1 MQKLFTLLAIIIFF
15 WSAGY
20 SQTPSTSFETDFSS
34 GAPTGTWYDWTNP
47 PQMTITYE
55 NEEMKVVIDRSLV
68 NNWDRLAF
76 WIIPFDIGPSPF
88 FSMKIKSD
96 QAMPFTITFKDTSD
110 ATIDYNVDLTGNNE
124 WDEIFLNITDE
135 LGDLNYTIL
144 AEMQFNPDPGN
155 AVQGTLFIDDVK
167 VGDAAKPDLSLPTI
181 NPVKN
186 LLVGVDAGIQTVQM
200 GGITSGGDAGQSIGI
215 TAVSDD
221 TELIPSVTV
230 NYSSPDTSGSLSF
243 TPAAGKKGEAT
254 ITVTVTDDGIFE
266 NETEISFKVLVM
278 EYGGDGYSEDFE
290 AASIDSAWDL
300 TNADYTLSQSGG
312 VLHINAHKNSGW
324 ESFTRSLDGF
334 YDFSVSPFMNLDV
347 KGSKPFFLHVYLMD
361 AEENTTMQQVR
372 VMQSENFVTATFDFT
387 GTDEIML
394 DQVTDLIFAF
404 NGYAL
409 DFDGSVWFDN
419 LLIGTVA
426 AKMAYM
432 GAVPDQSFYIN
443 SGSHTIQLT
452 DILNASGISVNA
464 GGTVIE
470 NPVVSGISDGLA
482 TLDFDMITDT
492 TGIDTVTL
500 ILTGITGFDDYT
512 EIFTVT
518 VEENAAPE
526 IDQADD
532 LVAVTGE
539 KITIDLSGINDGN
552 PNDEQLI
559 SISAISSD
567 AGVIPDPVTVE
578 YTVGPYASLSFT
590 PASTGT
596 ADIIVSLKDDG
607 GGSED
612 SASMSFNVEVYES
625 LNNPPTIAPVGKQ
638 NIFNDAGEISLKL
651 TGISDGDEDNQSLTI
666 TALSS
671 VDTIIKNPVV
681 VEYTDGDTALVKFTP
696 DTSNTGVSTITVKI
710 VDDGGTV
717 DNNGNDSIMISFE
730 VETRTAPLTGWV
742 APLGEGDL
750 HDYFSAE
757 QEGIAWFMSYVD
769 STGFSALQLIL
780 ENKWE
785 FGGLWMDMPVELDLT
800 NYPYI
805 SYEVYP
811 IGSTLK
817 KTVDGVTEDITD
829 TYHWNYF
836 YDVNGDRNILNSS
849 DHMLDVPPDKWTT
862 LSFDYSDP
870 GDMLTLEGEE
880 ILDNRIS
887 DVLFNLHWRQGAWP
901 FTDMSGTILYR
912 NIRIGDKA
920 VIPAKT
926 LVNTIDGVSAQAIY
940 VNSGEHIVI
949 LTGISNGLGS
959 VAGVTL
965 EAFSGR
971 KSILPDPVLGDVQP
985 DGTATLT
992 FTAGD
997 KSGTSPITIT
1007 VKADGSDDKVMSFDV
1022 DVVNDDVSTTAQVNI
1037 DRTMRYQTIEGFG
1050 TYQNERRWLDYYATD
1065 LGSSAVRIGLISNQI
1080 EPVNDNEDPYVL
1092 DMESLD
1098 YSAID
1103 FDYFSMLK
1111 EAGVETFILTSWSP
1125 PAWMKTNLSLD
1136 WLGPNAEWDTDAAL
1150 NRLEYHYYDEFA
1162 ESMVAVVK
1170 MFEQEAGI
1178 HIEAIGLQNEPA
1190 FDEPYASAI
1199 LDLTHFAELIEVVGK
1214 RFEDEGITTRLYMP
1228 EQVVGQYNNSNVQY
1242 LDALQNNAEA
1252 NPYCD
1257 IFAVHGYG
1265 EDGISPGIPSYSE
1278 WQIMYSQAQL
1288 GDYPKKVWMTET
1300 HIGYQ
1305 DWNSAMSTA
1314 GAIHG
1319 GLWAGNISLWTN
1331 WSFGDM
1337 QLTKNQPNSTFYTS
1351 KNYFKYIRPG
1361 AVRVESSTS
1370 FPDVLATAFEDDDDG
1385 TFTVVLIN
1393 KGNNPVSVELAGNNL
1408 PNNLRRYRTSKYENF
1423 LEVDSVSGSMFILPA
1438 SSVTT
1443 LYATENPNLTIDDVA
1458 NLSLLQ
1464 NDPEQTVNLT
1474 GISDGAGGTASL
1486 TLTAETSD
1494 PTLITA
1500 LTVTAIQMDGT
1511 AQLSFTPGADLT
1523 GTTQVTVTLSDG
1535 TESREL
1541 KFYVDVK
1548 STLSTREAEDL
1559 SLNVYPNP
1567 ATEKLWVEIPEPG
1580 MEDIIITDIMGRILL
1595 RKQINTEP
1603 LVDVN
1608 LDSFSKGIYI
1618 ITLSSS
1624 NKQYRTRFIV
1634 R

>member
-1 MQKLFTLLAIIIFF
+1 MKKILPFLAIIFLLG
-15 WSAGY
+15 SAGY
-20 SQTPSTSFETDFSS
+20 SQTPTTSFETDFSP
-34 GAPTGTWYDWTNP
+34 GAPTGTWYDWTDP

-55 NEEMKVVIDRSLV
+55 NEEMKVVIDRSLI

-76 WIIPFDIGPSPF
+76 WLSPFDIGKSPF

-96 QAMPFTITFKDTSD
+96 KAMPFMITFKDTSQ
-110 ATIDYNVDLTGNNE
+110 ATIDYNVNLTGNNE
-124 WDEIFLNITDE
+124 WDEIFFNITDD
-135 LGDLNYTIL
+135 LGNLNYSIL

-155 AVQGTLFIDDVK
+155 AVQATLFIDDVK
-167 VGDAAKPDLSLPTI
+167 VGDAAKPDLSPPTI

-186 LLVGVDAGIQTVQM
+186 LLVGVDAGLQSVQL
-200 GGITSGGDAGQSIGI
+200 GGITTGGDAGQSIAI

-230 NYSSPDTSGSLSF
+230 NYSSPDTIGTLSF

-266 NETEISFKVLVM
+266 NETETSFKVLVM
-278 EYGGDGYSEDFE
+278 EYGGDGFSENFE
-290 AASIDSAWDL
+290 AAVIDSAWDL

-312 VLHINAHKNSGW
+312 MLHIDAHKNSGW
-324 ESFTRSLDGF
+324 ENFSRDLDGF
-334 YDFSVSPFMNLDV
+334 YDFSANPFLNLDV
-347 KGSKPFFLHVYLMD
+347 KGSKPFYLHVYLKD
-361 AEENTTMQQVR
+361 AEENTAIQQIR
-372 VMQSENFVTATFDFT
+372 VLQSDKFVTATFDFS
-387 GTDEIML
+387 GTAGVKL

-409 DFDGSVWFDN
+409 GFDGDVWFDN
-419 LLIGTVA
+419 LLIGSAA

-432 GAVPDQSFYIN
+432 GAVPDQFFYIN
-443 SGSHTIQLT
+443 SGSHSIQLT
-452 DILNASGISVNA
+452 DIMNASGITVNA
-464 GGTVIE
+464 VGTIIE

-482 TLDFDMITDT
+482 TLDFDMITDSVGT
-492 TGIDTVTL
+492 DTLTL
-500 ILTGITGFDDYT
+500 TLTGNTGFDDYV
-512 EIFTVT
+512 EIFTIS

-526 IDQADD
+526 IDPADD
-532 LVAVTGE
+532 LVTAIGE
-539 KITIDLSGINDGN
+539 EITVDLSGINDGN
-552 PNDEQLI
+552 SNDEQVV
-559 SISAISSD
+559 SISAASSD

-578 YTVGPYASLSFT
+578 YTEGPYASLTFT
-590 PASTGT
+590 PASTGK
-596 ADIIVSLKDDG
+596 AVIIVTLTDDG

-612 SASMSFNVEVYES
+612 SASMSFSVEVFAS
-625 LNNPPTIAPVGKQ
+625 LNNTPTIDPVVKQ

-651 TGISDGDEDNQSLTI
+651 TGISDGDDGNQNLTI
-666 TALSS
+666 SALSS
-671 VDTIIKNPVV
+671 VDTIITNPVV
-681 VEYTDGDTALVKFTP
+681 VDYTDGDTALLKFTP
-696 DTSNTGVSTITVKI
+696 DTSNTGVSTITVQI

-717 DNNGNDSIMISFE
+717 DNNGNDSILISFE
-730 VETRTAPLTGWV
+730 VETRTPPLTGWV
-742 APLGEGDL
+742 VPIGEGNLD
-750 HDYFSAE
+750 DYFSAE
-757 QEGIAWFMSYVD
+757 QEGIAWFMSYVY

-811 IGSTLK
+811 IGSTLT
-817 KTVDGVTEDITD
+817 KTVDGVTEAITD

-836 YDVNGDRNILNSS
+836 YDVNGERNILNST
-849 DHMLDVPPDKWTT
+849 DHMLDVPPDQWTT

-870 GDMLTLEGEE
+870 GDMLTSEGEE
-880 ILDNRIS
+880 ILNNRIS
-887 DVLFNLHWRQGAWP
+887 DVLFNLHWRFGAWP

-926 LVNTIDGVSAQAIY
+926 PVNTIDGVSAQAIY
-940 VNSGEHIVI
+940 VNSGEHTVT
-949 LTGISNGLGS
+949 LSGISNGLGI

-985 DGTATLT
+985 DGTATVT
-992 FTAGD
+992 FTAGE
-997 KSGTSPITIT
+997 KSGTSPITVT
-1007 VKADGSDDKVMSFDV
+1007 VKADGSDDKVMTFDV
-1022 DVVNDDVSTTAQVNI
+1022 DVVNDDVSATAQVNI
-1037 DRTMRYQTIEGFG
+1037 DRTIRYQTIEGLG
-1050 TYQNERRWLDYYATD
+1050 TYQNERRWIDLYVTD
-1065 LGSSAVRIGLISNQI
+1065 LGASAVRIGLISNQI

-1092 DMESLD
+1092 DMESLN
-1098 YSAID
+1098 YNAID
-1103 FDYFSMLK
+1103 FEYFSMLK

-1125 PAWMKTNLSLD
+1125 PAWMKKNLSLD

-1150 NRLEYHYYDEFA
+1150 NRLEFHYYDEFA

-1170 MFEQEAGI
+1170 MFEQEADI

-1199 LDLTHFAELIEVVGK
+1199 LDLEYFAELIEVVGK
-1214 RFEDEGITTRLYMP
+1214 RFEDEGISTRLYMP
-1228 EQVVGQYNNSNVQY
+1228 EQVVGQYNNSNIQY
-1242 LDALQNNAEA
+1242 LDALQNNTEA

-1265 EDGISPGIPSYSE
+1265 EDGITPGTPSYSE
-1278 WQIMYSQAQL
+1278 WKIMYDQAQL

-1300 HIGYQ
+1300 HIGYE
-1305 DWNSAMSTA
+1305 DWNSAMSLA

-1337 QLTKNQPNSTFYTS
+1337 QLTKNEPNSTFYTS

-1361 AVRVESSTS
+1361 AVRIETATAFS
-1370 FPDVLATAFEDDDDG
+1370 DVLVTAFEDDDDG
-1385 TFTVVLIN
+1385 TFTIVLIN
-1393 KGNNPVSVELAGNNL
+1393 KGNNPISVELAGNNL
-1408 PNNLRRYRTSKYENF
+1408 PNKFRRFRTSKYENF
-1423 LEVDSVSGSMFILPA
+1423 LEVDSVAGSMFILPA
-1438 SSVTT
+1438 SSVST
-1443 LYATENPNLTIDDVA
+1443 LYATENPDLTIDDVA
-1458 NLSLLQ
+1458 NLSLHQ
-1464 NDPEQTVNLT
+1464 NDPVQTVNLT
-1474 GISDGAGGTASL
+1474 GISDGMGGTASL
-1486 TLTAETSD
+1486 TLSAATSD
-1494 PTLITA
+1494 PVLIA
-1500 LTVTAIQMDGT
+1500 GLTVTAIQTDGT
-1511 AQLSFTPGADLT
+1511 AELSFTPGIDLS
-1523 GTTQVTVTLSDG
+1523 GTAQVTVTLSDG

-1548 STLSTREAEDL
+1548 STVSTREVEDQ

-1580 MEDIIITDIMGRILL
+1580 MEDLIITDIMGRILL
-1595 RKQINTEP
+1595 RKQINTEG
-1603 LVDVN
+1603 LVGVN

-1618 ITLSSS
+1618 IILSNN

-1634 R
+1634 K

>member
-1 MQKLFTLLAIIIFF
+1 MKRFLPFLTAILLFG
-15 WSAGY
+15 SAGY
-20 SQTPSTSFETDFSS
+20 SQTPTTSFETDFSP

-55 NEEMKVVIDRSLV
+55 NEEMKVVIDRSLI

-76 WIIPFDIGPSPF
+76 WINPFDIGPSPF

-110 ATIDYNVDLTGNNE
+110 AFIDYNVNLTGNNE
-124 WDEIFLNITDE
+124 WDEIFLNITDD
-135 LGDLNYTIL
+135 LGNLNYTIL

-155 AVQGTLFIDDVK
+155 AVQATLFIDDVK
-167 VGDAAKPDLSLPTI
+167 IGDAAKPDLSPPTI

-186 LLVGVDAGIQTVQM
+186 MLLGVDAGLQTVQLD
-200 GGITSGGDAGQSIGI
+200 GITSGGDAGQNITI
-215 TAVSDD
+215 TAVSAA
-221 TELIPSVTV
+221 TELIPSVAV
-230 NYSSPDTSGSLSF
+230 NYSSPDTTGTLSF
-243 TPAAGKKGEAT
+243 TPAAGTKGEAT

-278 EYGGDGYSEDFE
+278 EYGGDGFSEDFE
-290 AASIDSAWDL
+290 TADIDSAWDL
-300 TNADYTLSQSGG
+300 TNADYSVSQSGG
-312 VLHINAHKNSGW
+312 MLIIDAHKNSGW
-324 ESFTRSLDGF
+324 ESFSRELDGF
-334 YDFSVSPFMNLDV
+334 YDFSANPFLNLDV
-347 KGSKPFFLHVYLMD
+347 KGSKPFYLHVYLMD
-361 AEENTTMQQVR
+361 AEENTAMKQVR
-372 VMQSENFVTATFDFT
+372 VMQSDKFVTASFDFSGT
-387 GTDEIML
+387 GNIKL

-409 DFDGSVWFDN
+409 TFDGDIWFDN
-419 LLIGTVA
+419 LLIGSVA

-432 GAVPDQSFYIN
+432 GAVPDQSIYLN
-443 SGSHTIQLT
+443 SGSHSIPLT
-452 DILNASGISVNA
+452 DIMNASGITAAADGN
-464 GGTVIE
+464 VIE
-470 NPVVSGISDGLA
+470 NPMVSAISGGLA
-482 TLDFDMITDT
+482 TLSFDMITDSVGT
-492 TGIDTVTL
+492 DTVSLT
-500 ILTGITGFDDYT
+500 LTGNTGFDDYV
-512 EIFTVT
+512 EIFTVS
-518 VEENAAPE
+518 VEENVAPE
-526 IDQADD
+526 IDQAED

-539 KITIDLSGINDGN
+539 EITVDLSGINDGN
-552 PNDEQLI
+552 PNDEQ
-559 SISAISSD
+559 SITITAASSN
-567 AGVIPDPVTVE
+567 AGVIPDPVTVD
-578 YTVGPYASLSFT
+578 YTEGPYASLTFT

-596 ADIIVSLKDDG
+596 ADITVSLTDDG
-607 GGSED
+607 GGTED
-612 SASMSFNVEVYES
+612 SASMSFSVTVFTS
-625 LNNPPTIAPVGKQ
+625 LNNTPTIDPVGKQ

-651 TGISDGDEDNQSLTI
+651 TGISDGDDGNQNLTI
-666 TALSS
+666 TAVSS
-671 VDTIIKNPVV
+671 VDTIIANPVV
-681 VEYTDGDTALVKFTP
+681 IEYAGGDTALIKFTP
-696 DTSNTGVSTITVKI
+696 DTSSTGVSTITVKI
-710 VDDGGTV
+710 LDDGGTV
-717 DNNGNDSIMISFE
+717 DNNGNDSIQISFE
-730 VETRTAPLTGWV
+730 VETRTPPLTGWV
-742 APLGEGDL
+742 VPLGEGDL

-769 STGFSALQLIL
+769 SAGFSALQLIL

-785 FGGLWMDMPVELDLT
+785 FGGLWMDMPAELDLT

-805 SYEVYP
+805 SYDVYP
-811 IGSTLK
+811 IGSTLT
-817 KTVDGVTEDITD
+817 KTVDGVTEAITD

-849 DHMLDVPPDKWTT
+849 DHMLDVLPDQWTT

-870 GDMLTLEGEE
+870 GDMLTSEGEE

-887 DVLFNLHWRQGAWP
+887 DVLFNLHWRYGEWP
-901 FTDMSGTILYR
+901 FTDMSGTVLYR

-926 LVNTIDGVSAQAIY
+926 AVNTIDGVSAQAIY
-940 VNSGEHIVI
+940 VNSGEHSVI
-949 LTGISNGLGS
+949 LTGISNGLGT

-971 KSILPDPVLGDVQP
+971 KSILADPVLGDVQP

-992 FTAGD
+992 FTAGE
-997 KSGTSPITIT
+997 KSGTSPITVT
-1007 VKADGSDDKVMSFDV
+1007 VKADGSDNKSMTFDV
-1022 DVVNDDVSTTAQVNI
+1022 DVVNDAVSATAQVNI
-1037 DRTMRYQTIEGFG
+1037 DRTLRYQTIEGFG
-1050 TYQNERRWLDYYATD
+1050 TYQNEKRWIDYYATD

-1080 EPVNDNEDPYVL
+1080 EPVNDNEDPFVL
-1092 DMESLD
+1092 DMESLN

-1103 FDYFSMLK
+1103 FEYFSMLK
-1111 EAGVETFILTSWSP
+1111 NAGVETFILTSWSP

-1150 NRLEYHYYDEFA
+1150 NRLAFHYYDEFA

-1199 LDLTHFAELIEVVGK
+1199 LDLEHFAELIEVVGK
-1214 RFEDEGITTRLYMP
+1214 RFENEGISTRLYMP
-1228 EQVVGQYNNSNVQY
+1228 EQVVGQYNNTNIQY
-1242 LDALQNNAEA
+1242 LNTLQNNGEA

-1265 EDGISPGIPSYSE
+1265 EDGITPGTPSYSE
-1278 WQIMYSQAQL
+1278 WKLMYSQAQL

-1300 HIGYQ
+1300 HIGYSN
-1305 DWNSAMSTA
+1305 WNSAMSTA

-1337 QLTKNQPNSTFYTS
+1337 QLTKNQPNSTFYTTM
-1351 KNYFKYIRPG
+1351 NYFKYIRPG
-1361 AVRVESSTS
+1361 AVRVETATA

-1393 KGNNPVSVELAGNNL
+1393 KGNNPISVELAGNNL
-1408 PNNLRRYRTSKYENF
+1408 PNNFRRFRTSNYENF
-1423 LEVDSVSGSMFILPA
+1423 VEVDSVTGSMFILPA
-1438 SSVTT
+1438 SSVST
-1443 LYATENPNLTIDDVA
+1443 LYATENPGLTIDDVA

-1464 NDPEQTVNLT
+1464 NDPEQTINLT
-1474 GISDGAGGTASL
+1474 GISDGMGGTASL

-1494 PTLITA
+1494 PA
-1500 LTVTAIQMDGT
+1500 LTTGMTVTAIQTDGT
-1511 AQLSFTPGADLT
+1511 ATLNFTPGTDLT
-1523 GTTQVTVTLSDG
+1523 GTAQVTISLTDG

-1548 STLSTREAEDL
+1548 STLSAREVKDQ
-1559 SLNVYPNP
+1559 SLKVYPNP

-1580 MEDIIITDIMGRILL
+1580 MEDLIITDIMGRSLL
-1595 RKQINTEP
+1595 RKRVHTEQ

-1608 LDSFSKGIYI
+1608 LDTFSKGIYI
-1618 ITLSSS
+1618 ITLSNNS
-1624 NKQYRTRFIV
+1624 KQYRTRFIV
-1634 R
+1634 K

>member
-1 MQKLFTLLAIIIFF
+1 MKKILSFLTIILLFVY
-15 WSAGY
+15 AGY
-20 SQTPSTSFETDFSS
+20 SQTPTTSFETDFSP
-34 GAPTGTWYDWTNP
+34 GAPTGTWYDWVE
-47 PQMTITYE
+47 QMTITYE
-55 NEEMKVVIDRSLV
+55 NEEMKVVIDRSLI

-76 WIIPFDIGPSPF
+76 WLSPFDIGPSPF

-96 QAMPFTITFKDTSD
+96 IAMPFTITFKDTSD
-110 ATIDYNVDLTGNNE
+110 ATIDYDVNLTGNNE
-124 WDEIFLNITDE
+124 WDEIFLNITDD

-144 AEMQFNPDPGN
+144 AEMQFNPDPGT
-155 AVQGTLFIDDVK
+155 AVQATLFIDDVK
-167 VGDAAKPDLSLPTI
+167 VGDAAKPDLSPPTI
-181 NPVKN
+181 NPVNN
-186 LLVGVDAGIQTVQM
+186 LLVGVDAGLQTVQLD
-200 GGITSGGDAGQSIGI
+200 GITSGGDAGQNISI

-230 NYSSPDTSGSLSF
+230 DYSSPDTTGTLSF

-254 ITVTVTDDGIFE
+254 ITVTVSDDGIFE

-278 EYGGDGYSEDFE
+278 EYGGDGFSEDFE

-300 TNADYTLSQSGG
+300 ANADYTLSQSGG
-312 VLHINAHKNSGW
+312 MLHIDAHKNSGW
-324 ESFTRSLDGF
+324 ESFSRALDGF
-334 YDFSVSPFMNLDV
+334 YDFSAKPFLNLDV
-347 KGSKPFFLHVYLMD
+347 KGSKPFFLHVYLTD
-361 AEENTTMQQVR
+361 AEENTTMRAVR
-372 VMQSENFVTATFDFT
+372 IMQSDKYVTASFDFS
-387 GTDEIML
+387 GTEDIKL
-394 DQVTDLIFAF
+394 DQVTGLIFAF

-409 DFDGSVWFDN
+409 SFDGDVWFDN
-419 LLIGTVA
+419 LLIGSPAVR
-426 AKMAYM
+426 MAYM

-443 SGSHTIQLT
+443 SGSHTIPLT
-452 DILNASGISVNA
+452 DILNASGITVDA
-464 GGTVIE
+464 DDDVIE
-470 NPVVSGISDGLA
+470 NIVVSTISGGLA
-482 TLDFDMITDT
+482 TLGFDMITDSAGT
-492 TGIDTVTL
+492 DTVSL
-500 ILTGITGFDDYT
+500 ILTGNTGFEDYV
-512 EIFTVT
+512 EVFTVT

-526 IDQADD
+526 IDQAED
-532 LVAVTGE
+532 LVAATGE
-539 KITIDLSGINDGN
+539 EISVKLSGINDGN
-552 PNDEQLI
+552 PNDEQTI
-559 SISAISSD
+559 TITAASSD
-567 AGVIPDPVTVE
+567 ASVIPDPVTVE
-578 YTVGPYASLSFT
+578 YKEGPYASLTFT

-596 ADIIVSLKDDG
+596 ADITVSLTDDG
-607 GGSED
+607 GGTED
-612 SASMSFNVEVYES
+612 SASMSFSVEVFTS
-625 LNNPPTIAPVGKQ
+625 LNQTPTIDSVGKQ

-651 TGISDGDEDNQSLTI
+651 TGITDGDDGNQNLTI
-666 TALSS
+666 TAVSS
-671 VDTIIKNPVV
+671 VDTIITNPVV
-681 VEYTDGDTALVKFTP
+681 IEYTGGDTALIKFTP
-696 DTSNTGVSTITVKI
+696 DTSNTGISTISVKI

-717 DNNGNDSIMISFE
+717 GNNGNDSIQISFE
-730 VETRTAPLTGWV
+730 VETRTPPLTGWV
-742 APLGEGDL
+742 VPLGQGDL

-757 QEGIAWFMSYVD
+757 QEGIAWFISYVD
-769 STGFSALQLIL
+769 SAVFSALQLIL
-780 ENKWE
+780 ANKWE
-785 FGGLWMDMPVELDLT
+785 FGGLWMDMPAELDLT

-811 IGSTLK
+811 IGSTLT
-817 KTVDGVTEDITD
+817 KTVDGVTTAISN

-836 YDVNGDRNILNSS
+836 YDVNGQRNILNSS
-849 DHMLDVPPDKWTT
+849 DHMLDVPPDQWTT

-870 GDMLTLEGEE
+870 GDMLTSEGEE
-880 ILDNRIS
+880 ILNNRIS
-887 DVLFNLHWRQGAWP
+887 DVLFNLHWRKGAWP
-901 FTDMSGTILYR
+901 FTDMSGTVLYR

-926 LVNTIDGVSAQAIY
+926 PINTMDGVSAQAIY
-940 VNSGEHIVI
+940 VNSGAHTVT
-949 LTGISNGLGS
+949 LTGISNGLGT

-971 KSILPDPVLGDVQP
+971 KSILADPVLGEVQP

-997 KSGTSPITIT
+997 KSGTSPVTVT
-1007 VKADGSDDKVMSFDV
+1007 VKADGSDDKIITFDV
-1022 DVVNDDVSTTAQVNI
+1022 DVVDDAVSATAQVNI
-1037 DRTMRYQTIEGFG
+1037 DRTVRYQTIEGFG
-1050 TYQNERRWLDYYATD
+1050 TYQNEKRWIDYYATE

-1080 EPVNDNEDPYVL
+1080 EPINDNQDPYVL
-1092 DMESLD
+1092 DMESLN

-1103 FDYFSMLK
+1103 FEYFRMLK

-1136 WLGPNAEWDTDAAL
+1136 WLGPNAEWDSDAAL
-1150 NRLEYHYYDEFA
+1150 NRLAFHYYDEFA

-1170 MFEQEAGI
+1170 MFEQEAGV

-1199 LDLTHFAELIEVVGK
+1199 LDLEHFAELIGVVGK

-1242 LDALQNNAEA
+1242 LDVLQNNAEA

-1265 EDGISPGIPSYSE
+1265 EDGISPGTPSYSE
-1278 WQIMYSQAQL
+1278 WKTMYDQAQL

-1305 DWNSAMSTA
+1305 NWNSAMSLA

-1351 KNYFKYIRPG
+1351 MNYFKYIRPG
-1361 AVRVESSTS
+1361 AVRVKTATA

-1393 KGNNPVSVELAGNNL
+1393 KGNNPISVELAGNNL
-1408 PNNLRRYRTSKYENF
+1408 PNNFRRFRTSKYENF
-1423 LEVDSVSGSMFILPA
+1423 AEVDAVAGSMFILPS

-1443 LYATENPNLTIDDVA
+1443 LYATDNPGLTIDDVA

-1474 GISDGAGGTASL
+1474 GISDGKGGTSSL

-1494 PTLITA
+1494 PA
-1500 LTVTAIQMDGT
+1500 LLTGMTVTAIQTDGT
-1511 AQLSFTPGADLT
+1511 ATLNFTPGSDLS
-1523 GTTQVTVTLSDG
+1523 GTAQVTLTLSDG
-1535 TESREL
+1535 SETREL

-1548 STLSTREAEDL
+1548 STVSTKEVKDH
-1559 SLNVYPNP
+1559 SLKVYPNP

-1580 MEDIIITDIMGRILL
+1580 MEDLIITDVMGRSVL
-1595 RKQINTEP
+1595 RKQIHAEQ
-1603 LVDVN
+1603 LVGVN
-1608 LDSFSKGIYI
+1608 LDAFGEGIYI

-1624 NKQYRTRFIV
+1624 NMQYRTRFV
-1634 R
+1634 VK

>member
-1 MQKLFTLLAIIIFF
+1 MKKFLPFLAIIFLF
-15 WSAGY
+15 MSAGH
-20 SQTPSTSFETDFSS
+20 SQTPTTSFETDFSP
-34 GAPTGTWYDWTNP
+34 GAPTGTWYDWTDP

-55 NEEMKVVIDRSLV
+55 NEEMKVVIDRSLI

-76 WIIPFDIGPSPF
+76 WLSPFNIGPSPF

-96 QAMPFTITFKDTSD
+96 QAMPFTITFKDTSQ
-110 ATIDYNVDLTGNNE
+110 ATIDYDVNLTGNNE
-124 WDEIFLNITDE
+124 WDEIFLNITDD
-135 LGDLNYTIL
+135 LVNLNYTIL
-144 AEMQFNPDPGN
+144 AEMQFNPDPGK
-155 AVQGTLFIDDVK
+155 AVQATIFIDDVK
-167 VGDAAKPDLSLPTI
+167 VGDAAKPDLSPPTI

-186 LLVGVDAGIQTVQM
+186 LLVGVDAGLQTVQL
-200 GGITSGGDAGQSIGI
+200 GGITTGGDAGQSIAI
-215 TAVSDD
+215 TAESDD
-221 TELIPSVTV
+221 TELIPSITV
-230 NYSSPDTSGSLSF
+230 SYSSPDTTGSLSF

-254 ITVTVTDDGIFE
+254 VTVTVTDDGIFE

-278 EYGGDGYSEDFE
+278 EYGGDGFSEDFE
-290 AASIDSAWDL
+290 AAAIDSAWDL

-312 VLHINAHKNSGW
+312 VLHIDAHKNSGW

-334 YDFSVSPFMNLDV
+334 YDFSANPFLNMDV
-347 KGSKPFFLHVYLMD
+347 KGSKPFYLHVYLVD

-372 VMQSENFVTATFDFT
+372 VMQSDKFVTASFDFS
-387 GTDEIML
+387 GAEDIKI
-394 DQVTDLIFAF
+394 DQVTGLIFAF

-409 DFDGSVWFDN
+409 GFDGDVWFDN
-419 LLIGTVA
+419 LLIGSSA
-426 AKMAYM
+426 SKMAYM
-432 GAVPDQSFYIN
+432 GAVSDQSFYLN

-452 DILNASGISVNA
+452 DIQNASGVTVDADGI
-464 GGTVIE
+464 VIE
-470 NPVVSGISDGLA
+470 NPVVSAISDGLA
-482 TLDFDMITDT
+482 TLGFDMITDSVGT
-492 TGIDTVTL
+492 DTITL
-500 ILTGITGFDDYT
+500 TVSGNTGFDDYV
-512 EIFTVT
+512 EVFTIS

-532 LVAVTGE
+532 LVAATGE
-539 KITIDLSGINDGN
+539 EITVDLSGINDGN
-552 PNDEQLI
+552 PDDEQVI
-559 SISAISSD
+559 TITAVSSD
-567 AGVIPDPVTVE
+567 AGVIPDPVSVE
-578 YTVGPYASLSFT
+578 YTEGPYASLAFT

-596 ADIIVSLKDDG
+596 ANITVSLTDDG
-607 GGSED
+607 GGTED
-612 SASMSFNVEVYES
+612 SASMSFSVEVFTS
-625 LNNPPTIAPVGKQ
+625 LNNPPTIDPVGKQ

-651 TGISDGDEDNQSLTI
+651 TGISDGDDGNQGLTI
-666 TALSS
+666 TAISS
-671 VDTIIKNPVV
+671 VDTIITNPVV
-681 VEYTDGDTALVKFTP
+681 VEYSAGDTALIKFTP
-696 DTSNTGVSTITVKI
+696 DTANTGVSTITVKI
-710 VDDGGTV
+710 VDDGGTM
-717 DNNGNDSIMISFE
+717 DNNGNDSILISFE
-730 VETRTAPLTGWV
+730 VETRTPPLTGWV
-742 APLGEGDL
+742 VPLGEGELDV
-750 HDYFSAE
+750 YFSAE

-769 STGFSALQLIL
+769 SAGFSALQLIL

-785 FGGLWMDMPVELDLT
+785 FGGLWMDMPAELDLT

-811 IGSTLK
+811 IGSTLT
-817 KTVDGVTEDITD
+817 KTVDGVTTDISD

-836 YDVNGDRNILNSS
+836 YDVNGERNILNST
-849 DHMLDVPPDKWTT
+849 DHMLDVPPDQWTT

-870 GDMLTLEGEE
+870 GDMLTSEGEE
-880 ILDNRIS
+880 ILNNRIS

-920 VIPAKT
+920 VIPPKT
-926 LVNTIDGVSAQAIY
+926 PVNTIDGVSAQAIY
-940 VNSGEHIVI
+940 VNSGEHTVT
-949 LTGISNGLGS
+949 LSGISNGLGS
-959 VAGVTL
+959 VAGITL

-997 KSGTSPITIT
+997 KSGTSPITVT
-1007 VKADGSDDKVMSFDV
+1007 VKADGSDNKIMTFDV
-1022 DVVNDDVSTTAQVNI
+1022 DVVNDAVSAIAQVNI

-1050 TYQNERRWLDYYATD
+1050 TYQNERRWINLYATD

-1098 YSAID
+1098 YNAID
-1103 FDYFSMLK
+1103 FEYFSMLK

-1125 PAWMKTNLSLD
+1125 PAWMKKNLSLD

-1199 LDLTHFAELIEVVGK
+1199 LDLEHFAELIEVVGK
-1214 RFEDEGITTRLYMP
+1214 RFEDEGISTRLYMP
-1228 EQVVGQYNNSNVQY
+1228 EQVVGQYNNSNIQY

-1265 EDGISPGIPSYSE
+1265 EDGITPGTPTYSE

-1300 HIGYQ
+1300 HIGYS

-1361 AVRVESSTS
+1361 AVRVETATAS
-1370 FPDVLATAFEDDDDG
+1370 PDVLATAFEHDEDG
-1385 TFTVVLIN
+1385 TFTAVLIN
-1393 KGNNPVSVELAGNNL
+1393 KGNNPISVELAGNNL
-1408 PNNLRRYRTSKYENF
+1408 PNNFRRFRTSKFENF
-1423 LEVDSVSGSMFILPA
+1423 LEVDSVAGSMFILPA
-1438 SSVTT
+1438 SSVST
-1443 LYATENPNLTIDDVA
+1443 LYATDNPDLTIDDVA
-1458 NLSLLQ
+1458 NLNLLQ
-1464 NDPEQTVNLT
+1464 NDPGQTVALT
-1474 GISDGAGGTASL
+1474 GISDGAGGTAAL

-1494 PTLITA
+1494 PDLIA
-1500 LTVTAIQMDGT
+1500 GLAVTAIQTDGT
-1511 AQLSFTPGADLT
+1511 AELSFTPGTDLS
-1523 GTTQVTVTLSDG
+1523 GTAQVTVTLSDG

-1541 KFYVDVK
+1541 KFYVVVK
-1548 STLSTREAEDL
+1548 STVNTREVKDQ
-1559 SLNVYPNP
+1559 SLKVYPNP
-1567 ATEKLWVEIPEPG
+1567 ATDKLWVEIPEPG
-1580 MEDIIITDIMGRILL
+1580 MEDLIISDIMGRILL
-1595 RKQINTEP
+1595 RKQINAEN
-1603 LVDVN
+1603 LVGVN
-1608 LDSFSKGIYI
+1608 LDSVDKGIYI
-1618 ITLSSS
+1618 VTLSNN

-1634 R
+1634 K